1 MRESFSMVC
10 GLATVMNDGDLEMDD
25 GSVWRVEP
33 DDIPEVRTWRP
44 GVLISINLVDSN
56 SRWPY
61 QIFNVDAE
69 VSVRGRNIAGRRK
82 DRMSLGLMTAT
93 PFQVIHSE
101 QNRLKTLGLG
111 TTTKKSLLH
120 SSKIGAYL
128 LLRVYIKLRP
138 FLTNL
143 RDSHV
148 KSD

>member
-1 MRESFSMVC
+1 MRESFSKVC
-10 GLATVMNDGDLEMDD
+10 ALTTVRNDGDLEMDD
-25 GSVWRVEP
+25 GSVWHVEP
-33 DDIPEVRTWRP
+33 DNIPEGRTWRL
-44 GVLISINLVDSN
+44 GGLISINLVDSN

-61 QIFNVDAE
+61 HIFNVDPG
-69 VSVRGRNIAGRRK
+69 VFVRGRNIAGGRK

-120 SSKIGAYL
+120 SAKIGAYL

-138 FLTNL
+138 FLTHL
-143 RDSHV
+143 RDSYV